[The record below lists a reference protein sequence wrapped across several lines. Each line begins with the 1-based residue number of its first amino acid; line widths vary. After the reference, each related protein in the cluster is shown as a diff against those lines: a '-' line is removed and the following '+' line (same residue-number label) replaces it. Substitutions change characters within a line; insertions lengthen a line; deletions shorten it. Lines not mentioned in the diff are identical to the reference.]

1 MTPRLPLDSV
11 SRVDEIARERM
22 AQNLGM
28 VAGHALK
35 HGRAEA
41 RIDSKSSWDTMPR
54 LFERASQWWFY
65 EQSPRPRITR
75 WLRMTT
81 MLTPKGLVVEITRRG
96 PNERR

>member
-1 MTPRLPLDSV
+1 MSRRLPTDAA
-11 SRVDEIARERM
+11 SRVDDIARERM
-22 AQNLGM
+22 SQNLGM
-28 VAGHALK
+28 VARHALK

-41 RIDSKSSWDTMPR
+41 RIDAKASWDTMPR